1 MRPAVAPCACGCGAE
16 SRIRA
21 PRLGACLALA
31 LVVLSAPPNFSA
43 GQTDHP
49 PAPERSGT
57 ADLAA
62 IRARIAALKARL
74 AGSDKNVASL
84 SEEVRRLDWK
94 LEIALQESRLL
105 AARRDELTHA
115 LAATRSERES
125 ADVSSAR
132 TSRAL
137 LARARVLQKFGRY
150 GYFRVLLEARDAPG
164 FLQGMQRLDD
174 LARRDGR
181 LLSARRQAERRLEE
195 DLTREEALKAE
206 LDSNWSRS
214 RRDLLAMSRMRSDR
228 ETLLTRERRVAVTG
242 RDEMH
247 ALSDKAERLERLL
260 DVLARQSNGE
270 MADAGG
276 GIRPWKGVLDWPA
289 KGTIVE
295 TFGRHRHP
303 RFDAWTVSN
312 GIAVAL
318 PAGTPVRAVYAGKAV
333 YAQWLAE
340 YGNLVILDHGD
351 GVFTLYAWLQSV
363 SVTPGTVVPAG
374 TPVGA
379 SGTGPGRTEPGVYFE
394 IRDKQKASDPVAW
407 LR

>member
-1 MRPAVAPCACGCGAE
+1 MLAFLLTLPGSGA
-16 SRIRA
+16 
-21 PRLGACLALA
+21 LL
-31 LVVLSAPPNFSA
+31 
-43 GQTDHP
+43 GQTDK
-49 PAPERSGT
+49 APGSTKNGT

-62 IRARIAALKARL
+62 IRARIAGLKARL
-74 AGSDKNVASL
+74 SESDKNVASL
-84 SEEVRRLDWK
+84 SEELRRLDWK
-94 LEIALQESRLL
+94 LEIAQQESHLV
-105 AARRDELTHA
+105 AARREELTRE
-115 LAATRSERES
+115 LAVTRAQRQSS
-125 ADVSSAR
+125 DAVSAR
-132 TSRAL
+132 TTRAL
-137 LARARVLQKFGRY
+137 VSRARVLERFGRY
-150 GYFRVLLEARDAPG
+150 GYLRVLLEARDAPG

-181 LLSARRQAERRLEE
+181 LLLAHRGAQRRLE
-195 DLTREEALKAE
+195 DDQAREEALKAE
-206 LDSNWSRS
+206 LDENWARS
-214 RRDLLAMSRMRSDR
+214 RRDLLAMSRMRTER
-228 ETLLTRERRVAVTG
+228 ETLLNRERRVAVNG
-242 RDEMH
+242 RDEVN

-260 DVLARQSNGE
+260 DVLERQSSGE

-289 KGTIVE
+289 KGAIVE

-318 PAGTPVRAVYAGKAV
+318 PTGSPVRAVYAGKIV

-363 SVTPGTVVPAG
+363 AVTPGTVVPAG
-374 TPVGA
+374 TTVGA
-379 SGTGPGRTEPGVYFE
+379 SGTGPGRSEPGVYFE
-394 IRDKQKASDPVAW
+394 LRDRQKASDPVAW